1 MYFKLHKIHK
11 ILEERPMSL
20 FNNQWDSDLG
30 IVGRTTVEKS
40 SFLEAKVYENDVY
53 QFELEETGDLN
64 ISLNPSSGD
73 NADLELYRDSND
85 NGELDADDE
94 LVGSSYSA
102 AGTEDTIDYDG
113 AEADTYFA
121 RVEYHDGGNDNYLD
135 YDFSLYT
142 EESSPDTGLFDHP
155 TDYDLGYVG
164 RNATERSTFLEE
176 GVYENDIYK
185 FALEETG
192 DLDISLHN
200 ISKGDDADL
209 ELYRDTNSNGIL
221 DGNDELIDSSNS
233 AGDTADAIRY
243 DDAAAG
249 DYFTR
254 VYYHDGGDDK
264 IIDYD
269 LTLFADEPTPENKY
283 GDTQTNYDLGSIER
297 DTIDRSTFLEEGV
310 YEHDVYKFSFSE
322 TSDLD
327 ISLHSIETDDD
338 ADLEL
343 YRDTNDNGKLD
354 ASDEYVSGSSEFD
367 GTDDIIDYDGA
378 VAGTYFAHVDYY
390 SGGHDDYI
398 DYELSLSAEGYVN
411 NDNRYEHQTN
421 FDHFGSVGRT
431 PTETTLFLEKGV
443 YENDAYQ
450 FTLEKAGD
458 LNISLYDL
466 SAGDDADLDLFRDVN
481 DNNILDGDDEYI
493 TTSSNHNELDDVIRY
508 EDAAAGTYFANVNY
522 YDGGNDDLID
532 YSLSVSVEADE
543 ITDDST
549 STGEELVGN
558 YYNNT
563 LNGTANNDTI
573 IGNAGND
580 LLSGG
585 GGDDIL
591 TGSNPNAIDSGLG
604 ELDTITGGE
613 GADIFV
619 LGDSVEAYYQG
630 NGYDDYA
637 TITDF
642 DWYEGDTIR
651 AHGVAEDYSISEY
664 NGGTDI
670 YYQSEL
676 VGYVENTTDV
686 IIAEDFT
693 FV

>member
-1 MYFKLHKIHK
+1 
-11 ILEERPMSL
+11 MSL